1 MLGGREQVA
10 GYGDNDDDDDEAAA
24 GGIGRG
30 VDDDDDG
37 TVSVLRSPQ
46 IINFTKRDFFA
57 IF

>member
-1 MLGGREQVA
+1 MA
-10 GYGDNDDDDDEAAA
+10 GYGDNDDDDDVEAAA
-24 GGIGRG
+24 GGNGRG
-30 VDDDDDG
+30 VDDDDG

>member
-1 MLGGREQVA
+1 MADYGDGN
-10 GYGDNDDDDDEAAA
+10 GDNDDDDDAAE
-24 GGIGRG
+24 GGGG
-30 VDDDDDG
+30 ADNDDDDDG